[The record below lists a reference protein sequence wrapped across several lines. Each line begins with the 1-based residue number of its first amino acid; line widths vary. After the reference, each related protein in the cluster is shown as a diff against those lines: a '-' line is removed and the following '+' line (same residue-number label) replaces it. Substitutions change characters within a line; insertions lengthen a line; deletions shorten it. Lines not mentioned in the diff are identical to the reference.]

1 MAKAKTTDVNEEIKK
16 LIATP
21 KVIVGTQRTLKS
33 VRAGK
38 IAKIFLAKNV
48 KETIKSDIESYA
60 KVQGNIE
67 IVTLELGNDE
77 LGTMCKKPF
86 AISVLG
92 ELR

>member
-1 MAKAKTTDVNEEIKK
+1 MAKPKIIDVNEEIKK

-21 KVIVGTQRTLKS
+21 KIIIGTQRTLKGI
-33 VRAGK
+33 RAGK

-48 KETIKSDIESYA
+48 KETTRSDIETYA
-60 KVQGNIE
+60 KAEGNIE
-67 IVTLELGNDE
+67 IVSLELLNDE